1 MPTYLSGVKDFI
13 KSWDDPFVGEFA
25 GEKGA
30 DVIRESAQGHINT
43 DGTSACYNSPAFT
56 KYHRKFKK
64 SIELGVRD
72 LTVALILK
80 FNCITYSSCQG
91 HRSSEKAVM
100 RQRYVGI
107 LPRNQGEYEYLCGL
121 FQNLAVLANS
131 LSGDSPV
138 QVYVQEDTLE
148 SENCVMP
155 CFNLFFVGV
164 RGDEETYFQE
174 VEAVYQKFISLVNS
188 RSQ

>member
-13 KSWDDPFVGEFA
+13 KSWDDPFVE
-25 GEKGA
+25 ETGA
-30 DVIRESAQGHINT
+30 DVIRESSQGHINT

-64 SIELGVRD
+64 SLELGVRD

-91 HRSSEKAVM
+91 HRSTDDAVM

-107 LPRNQGEYEYLCGL
+107 LPRNKAEYEYLYGL
-121 FQNLAVLANS
+121 FQSLAALANS

-138 QVYVQEDTLE
+138 QVYIQEDTLE

-174 VEAVYQKFISLVNS
+174 IEAVYQKLIGIVNA